1 MTDSKSFYRKTAT
14 LAVPITLQ
22 CLLTMGVNMVD
33 NIMVGSLGEV
43 SLSAVALANQ
53 FITIYQSSCM
63 GIGQGASVL
72 TSRFWGMKD
81 LKSLKQ
87 TITIMNWICIAIGL
101 IFTGATFLAPRAI
114 MRLFILEP
122 AVIEEGVRY
131 LYISAFTYLMTGLSL
146 TCANVYRSV
155 GNAKWPLWSSIGAFF
170 LNVGCNYAFIYGKFG
185 MPKMGVAGA
194 ALGTL
199 IARVFEFL
207 FICVYLVT
215 FEKQIGYRMRNMF
228 DNCTGLIK
236 EFSRISFPVVIS
248 DTLYGMGNSAVSM
261 VMGRIGS
268 AFVSAN
274 SITVVTQQVSSV
286 FVQGVAQS
294 SSVIIGHTLGEGK
307 VEQAREEGRK
317 FLHMGMV
324 LGVLTGGLIVLISDL
339 VISCYNIMPETV
351 TIAKQL
357 MYGIGVIML
366 FRASNSILTKG
377 VLRGGGDTRFLMM
390 ADVVFLW
397 IASLPLGYLA
407 GVVLHL
413 PAFWIFFFL
422 KADEVIKCIVCVFRL
437 RGGKWIKKI
446 SSAASV

>member
-199 IARVFEFL
+199 IARVFEFI

-351 TIAKQL
+351 AIAKQL